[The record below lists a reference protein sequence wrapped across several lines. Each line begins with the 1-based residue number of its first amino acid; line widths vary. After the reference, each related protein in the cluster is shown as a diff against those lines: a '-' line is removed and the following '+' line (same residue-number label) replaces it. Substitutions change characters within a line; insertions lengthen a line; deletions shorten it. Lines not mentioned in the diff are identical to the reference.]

1 MGCKNDGDKKP
12 RHRQNETNNGEYI
25 ITEDGKTIEII
36 NTSYDDNEL
45 VVFELKRV
53 KGIYSLN
60 AYYKQERMVTN
71 A

>member
-1 MGCKNDGDKKP
+1 MCTALPKA
-12 RHRQNETNNGEYI
+12 RITTNNGEYI

-60 AYYKQERMVTN
+60 AYYKQERMVAN